1 MAKPQIYFETNNYAV
16 RKFAPIKPASEFVP
30 EKFRNLP
37 TKIKEGD
44 HRIDDIFSVKIC
56 PGIQDYIGLGYVIP
70 AWCDMEF
77 IPNNDE
83 MFVRYS
89 DPNNTHAVHYKDQIG
104 DFLDTKFKVRTPIK
118 LDNPWLTY
126 AEKNWSILYLPML
139 YHEDQNFEAVPG
151 VIDHD
156 KGALVSPIN
165 IMVKEHKQFEIKQG
179 TPIVQAIPFQRQ
191 VVTARTGK
199 VRTSTLDR
207 LNAINSLFS
216 MTFKGWRKFM
226 TEKKIFKVDS
236 NDTKL

>member
-1 MAKPQIYFETNNYAV
+1 MPKAQIYFETDNYAV
-16 RKFAPIKPASEFVP
+16 RKYAPIRPASEYIP
-30 EKFRNLP
+30 SKFKNLP
-37 TKIKEGD
+37 TKIKDGD

-77 IPNNDE
+77 IPDNDE
-83 MFVRYS
+83 IFVRYS
-89 DPNNTHAVHYKDQIG
+89 DPNNNHALHHKEQIG
-104 DFLDTKFKVRTPIK
+104 NFLDTKFKVRTPVK

-156 KGALVSPIN
+156 KGALKSPIN
-165 IMVKEHKQFEIKQG
+165 IMVKESKQFIIKQG
-179 TPIVQAIPFQRQ
+179 TPLVQVIPFQRQ
-191 VVTARTGK
+191 PVIVRTGK
-199 VRTSTLDR
+199 VRSSTVER
-207 LNAINSLFS
+207 LHAITSLFS

-226 TEKKIFKVDS
+226 SEKKLFKVDS
-236 NDTKL
+236 NDTEL

>member
-37 TKIKEGD
+37 IKIKEGD

-104 DFLDTKFKVRTPIK
+104 DFLDTK
-118 LDNPWLTY
+118 L
-126 AEKNWSILYLPML
+126 
-139 YHEDQNFEAVPG
+139 
-151 VIDHD
+151 
-156 KGALVSPIN
+156 
-165 IMVKEHKQFEIKQG
+165 
-179 TPIVQAIPFQRQ
+179 
-191 VVTARTGK
+191 
-199 VRTSTLDR
+199 
-207 LNAINSLFS
+207 
-216 MTFKGWRKFM
+216 KF
-226 TEKKIFKVDS
+226 
-236 NDTKL
+236 L

>member
-37 TKIKEGD
+37 IKIKEGD

-104 DFLDTKFKVRTPIK
+104 DFLDTKFKVRTPNK

-165 IMVKEHKQFEIKQG
+165 IMVKEHKQFLIKQG

>member
-1 MAKPQIYFETNNYAV
+1 MTIF
-16 RKFAPIKPASEFVP
+16 
-30 EKFRNLP
+30 
-37 TKIKEGD
+37 
-44 HRIDDIFSVKIC
+44 FSVKIC

-165 IMVKEHKQFEIKQG
+165 IMVKEHKQFLIKQG